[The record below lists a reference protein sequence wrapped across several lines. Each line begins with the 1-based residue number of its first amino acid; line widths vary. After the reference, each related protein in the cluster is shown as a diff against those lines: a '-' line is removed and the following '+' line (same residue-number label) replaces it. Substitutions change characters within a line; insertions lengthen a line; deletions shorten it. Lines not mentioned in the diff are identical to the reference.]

1 MSDEW
6 RVSGSARRNSPP
18 QASLLAHLGLSAA
31 DVALLPGPARQQ
43 VLEFLVRWEAHQDA
57 LSCLALVE
65 AEVGRLVSLQDL
77 LAEAL
82 AGVGRFDEAV
92 RLLQRRLA
100 RQPAPTTEILLAH
113 IHLAAGNPAAAAAI
127 ARRLIEANGPVAALG
142 LAGEAALAQG
152 DLAGAEAMFV
162 RYQQRLPRHRAP
174 MLGLA
179 LVHRQ
184 QGNPVA
190 ASAYAVR
197 CLTLPGEA
205 PVALL
210 RELRDF
216 FAQTGDR
223 NHLAATNEQLRARF
237 AAEVTARGGG
247 GEGETQGGGEGE
259 TQGGRDAGTQ
269 RGGDAGKGGG
279 RVVVSAGER
288 RELAKEARRLF
299 GFAELLPFQ
308 AEIMAA
314 TRRRQHVLAVLP
326 TGAGKSLCYQ
336 LPAFLDDGPTLVI
349 SPLIALMK
357 DQIDGLPPALAR
369 RAIAI
374 NSSLD
379 GRDLRQA
386 MVDVS
391 KGRYRLVYAA
401 PERLRQP
408 AFLQALRQARLSRLV
423 IDEAHCVSMWGHDF
437 RPDYLVIAQAHAALG
452 SPPILAMTATAPP
465 AVREDIIRR
474 LFDPAAGFHL
484 LVADPYRPNLRL
496 QAIAVKNDDEKRR
509 RLLQLCQETAGS
521 GVIYARSRRRC
532 EEIAAR
538 LNEAGVAAEHYHAGL
553 SDRDARQDR
562 FMQGQTRV
570 MVATIAFG
578 MGVDKPDIR
587 FILHDG
593 LPDSLEAYTQEI
605 GRAGRDGLP
614 ADCILLYSPYDRS
627 HHARRGQEPW
637 IDKDWL
643 RRVLAAVKDLLA
655 GRNPG
660 PVSLT
665 ELAARLAT
673 GQEPVDATDLRVA
686 LSVLEQAG
694 LLRRRYDIPRQATL
708 SLPDRA
714 PGPALAHF
722 VQAAG
727 LAPGQTTTLE
737 FLALSQQARLPPD
750 RLESQLL
757 AWEAEGGLTL
767 ATAGRQMLIEISKAP
782 ADASTRIDSLLSQY
796 AALQSQ
802 RLAQVVEYAATRGPR
817 HSYLAAYLGGAG

>member
-1 MSDEW
+1 M
-6 RVSGSARRNSPP
+6 RNSHP

-31 DVALLPGPARQQ
+31 DVARLPGPARQQ

-82 AGVGRFDEAV
+82 AGVGRYDEAV

-100 RQPAPTTEILLAH
+100 RQPVHATEILLAH

-127 ARRLIEANGPVAALG
+127 ARRLIETNGPVAALG

-174 MLGLA
+174 LLGLA

-184 QGNPVA
+184 QGNPVS

-223 NHLAATNEQLRARF
+223 NHLAATNEQLQARF

-247 GEGETQGGGEGE
+247 GEGGTRGGTQGGGE
-259 TQGGRDAGTQ
+259 RGT
-269 RGGDAGKGGG
+269 RGGEG

-496 QAIAVKNDDEKRR
+496 QAVAVKNDDEKRR
-509 RLLQLCQETAGS
+509 RLLQLCRETAGS

-643 RRVLAAVKDLLA
+643 RRVLAAVKELLA

-665 ELAARLAT
+665 ELAARLT
-673 GQEPVDATDLRVA
+673 SGQEPVDATDLRVA

-722 VQAAG
+722 IQAAG

-737 FLALSQQARLPPD
+737 FLALSQQTRLPPD

-757 AWEAEGGLTL
+757 AWEAEDGLTL
-767 ATAGRQMLIEISKAP
+767 ATSGRQMLIEISKAP
-782 ADASTRIDSLLSQY
+782 ADASVRIDSLLSQY

>member
-1 MSDEW
+1 
-6 RVSGSARRNSPP
+6 
-18 QASLLAHLGLSAA
+18 
-31 DVALLPGPARQQ
+31 VA
-43 VLEFLVRWEAHQDA
+43 
-57 LSCLALVE
+57 
-65 AEVGRLVSLQDL
+65 
-77 LAEAL
+77 
-82 AGVGRFDEAV
+82 
-92 RLLQRRLA
+92 
-100 RQPAPTTEILLAH
+100 
-113 IHLAAGNPAAAAAI
+113 
-127 ARRLIEANGPVAALG
+127 
-142 LAGEAALAQG
+142 
-152 DLAGAEAMFV
+152 
-162 RYQQRLPRHRAP
+162 
-174 MLGLA
+174 
-179 LVHRQ
+179 
-184 QGNPVA
+184 
-190 ASAYAVR
+190 
-197 CLTLPGEA
+197 
-205 PVALL
+205 
-210 RELRDF
+210 
-216 FAQTGDR
+216 
-223 NHLAATNEQLRARF
+223 
-237 AAEVTARGGG
+237 
-247 GEGETQGGGEGE
+247 
-259 TQGGRDAGTQ
+259 
-269 RGGDAGKGGG
+269 
-279 RVVVSAGER
+279 VSAGER
-288 RELAKEARRLF
+288 RELAREARRLF
-299 GFAELLPFQ
+299 GFDELLPFQ

-357 DQIDGLPPALAR
+357 DQIDGLPPTLAR

-386 MVDVS
+386 MVDVG

-408 AFLQALRQARLSRLV
+408 AFLQALRQARVGRLV

-474 LFDPAAGFHL
+474 LSGPEAGFHL
-484 LVADPYRPNLRL
+484 LVADPYRSNLRL
-496 QAIAVKNDDEKRR
+496 QVIGVKNDDEKRR
-509 RLLQLCQETAGS
+509 RLLQFGRETAGS

-532 EEIAAR
+532 EEIATL
-538 LNEAGVAAEHYHAGL
+538 LNDAGVATEHYHAGL

-627 HHARRGQEPW
+627 HHARRGQATW
-637 IDKDWL
+637 LDKDWL
-643 RRVLAAVKDLLA
+643 RRVFGAVKELLA
-655 GRNPG
+655 GRNLG
-660 PVSLT
+660 PVALT
-665 ELAARLAT
+665 DLTARLAA
-673 GQEPVDATDLRVA
+673 GQEQVDATDLRVA

-708 SLPDRA
+708 SLSERS
-714 PGPALAHF
+714 PGPTLSRF
-722 VQAAG
+722 IQAAG
-727 LAPGQTTTLE
+727 LSPGQTSTLD

-750 RLESQLL
+750 HLESQLL
-757 AWEAEGGLTL
+757 AWEAEGSLTL
-767 ATAGRQMLIEISKAP
+767 AASGRQMLIEIGKAP
-782 ADASTRIDSLLSQY
+782 ANASARIDSLLSQY
-796 AALQSQ
+796 AVLQAQ
-802 RLAQVVEYAATRGPR
+802 RLSEVLGYVAARSCR
-817 HSYLAAYLGGAG
+817 HGYLANYLGGAGRERCEACDYCLRQRAVGAP